1 MLKIIRHM
9 QSPRV
14 DGCRWCGF
22 QKATHVPAAC
32 AGCCTTARGP
42 HSYTPPT
49 PEQREA
55 RAKAIT
61 NQMSFTNGE
70 LSDLTRGIQRDENDN
85 PVYREPIQLGLY
97 TGR

>member
-22 QKATHVPAAC
+22 QQSTHVPAAC

-42 HSYTPPT
+42 HIYEPPT
-49 PEQREA
+49 QEQREA
-55 RAKAIT
+55 RAKAIINT
-61 NQMSFTNGE
+61 MSFTNGE
-70 LSDLTRGIQRDENDN
+70 LSDLTRAIQRDDDGNI
-85 PVYREPIQLGLY
+85 VFREL
-97 TGR
+97 RKDS